1 MSVIHGKDIQIYGS
15 SGVLIA
21 AAKSC
26 TIHRSA
32 DTNEVASTSQNDKA
46 YLFGRKGWSID
57 LSYFVSSGL
66 SGMLM
71 VGQIYTINVK
81 VSGTQTASGTALCTE
96 CDIQAS
102 MGNLATGSIKLLGT
116 GALT

>member
-1 MSVIHGKDIQIYGS
+1 MGVIHGKDIQIYGAG
-15 SGVLIA
+15 GVLIA

-26 TIHRSA
+26 TIHKSNDA
-32 DTNEVASTSQNDKA
+32 VEVASTTPSDREYIA
-46 YLFGRKGWSID
+46 GRSSWSID

-71 VGQIYTINVK
+71 VGQTYTINVK
-81 VSGTQTASGTALCTE
+81 VGGTQAASGSALCVE

-102 MGNLATGSIKLLGT
+102 IGNLATGSIKLQGSGPL
-116 GALT
+116 A